1 MYLRTSWLN
10 LIAILCLLGSITII
24 NPAAPALAWESKI
37 DPWVLNK
44 VTNSPEAQTEFL
56 LFLNEQ
62 ADLSGAAGLK
72 TKLEKGT
79 YVFQHLTALANRTQK
94 PVIAALDAQGAAY
107 ESYWIANM
115 IWVRG
120 NARLLQSMAQ
130 RPDIAHIYANPY
142 VRLQEPAA
150 GSPIQSP
157 QLANTIEWNILK
169 VNADKVWGAGYR
181 GQGVVIGGQDTG
193 YQWDHPALIN
203 QYRGSGTVVDHNYN
217 WHDAIHSGG
226 GVCGPDSPVPCD
238 DYGHGTHTMGIMVGD
253 DGAGDQIGMAPEA
266 KWIGC
271 RNMNVGVGS
280 PATYSE
286 CYEWFIAPYPIGA
299 DKTQGD
305 PSKAPDVIDNSWSCP
320 PSEGC
325 TDPNVLLTVVNNV
338 RAAGIV
344 TVQSAGNSG
353 SSCSTI
359 SDPAAIY
366 DSSFTVGN
374 TTSSDT
380 IASSS
385 SRGPVI
391 SDGSGRLKPD
401 ISAPG
406 TNIRSSYPVS
416 TYANLSGTS
425 MAAPHVVGLV
435 ALLISAQPNLAGQVG
450 PIESLIEH
458 SAVHLTS
465 PQTCGNVSGDS
476 IPNNT
481 YGWGRIDA
489 QVAVGS
495 VAPHRLTINK
505 SVSSTSIRPGGI
517 LTYTL
522 DITHL
527 HPISVTTN
535 VILTDTIPVNTT
547 FITATLPHTFDG
559 STVQWDFASLNAN
572 ERRSVELVVRAPLTP
587 TLVIENAHYG
597 ASSVDVSAPVSGNPV
612 TTTVISEPGIMLA
625 PEHSAL
631 AWPGELITYTHTL
644 TNTTGITDTYDLSY
658 TSSLGWKVNIT
669 TPVTLPAGKSIVI
682 PVGITIPGSAAR
694 GSVDTTQLTATARSD
709 IKIAATVVDTTV
721 VGYYYFFPAMRK

>member
-1 MYLRTSWLN
+1 
-10 LIAILCLLGSITII
+10 LIAILCLFGSFTIA

-37 DPWVLNK
+37 DPWVLNQI
-44 VTNSPEAQTEFL
+44 TNSPDAKTEFL
-56 LFLNEQ
+56 LFLNQQ
-62 ADLSGAAGLK
+62 ADLSGAAKLK

-79 YVFQHLTALANRTQK
+79 YVFQHLTALASRTQK
-94 PVIAALDAQGAAY
+94 PVLAALDAQGAQY
-107 ESYWIANM
+107 EPFWVANM

-120 NARLLQSMAQ
+120 DAGLLQSMAE

-142 VRLQEPAA
+142 VRMQEPTA
-150 GSPIQSP
+150 GSGIQSP

-169 VNADKVWGAGYR
+169 VNADKVWGAGYT
-181 GQGVVIGGQDTG
+181 GQGVVVGGQDTG

-203 QYRGSGTVVDHNYN
+203 QYRGSGPVVDHNYN

-226 GVCGPDSPVPCD
+226 GVCGHDSPVPCD

-253 DGAGDQIGMAPEA
+253 DGAGNQIGMAPGA

-286 CYEWFIAPYPIGA
+286 CFEWFIAPYPIGA

-320 PSEGC
+320 ASEGC
-325 TDPNVLLTVVNNV
+325 TDPNVLLTVVDNV

-359 SDPAAIY
+359 ADPAAIY

-385 SRGPVI
+385 SRGPVT

-406 TNIRSSYPVS
+406 TNIRSSYPTS
-416 TYANLSGTS
+416 SYATLSGTS

-435 ALLISAQPNLAGQVG
+435 ALLISAQPGLAGQVG

-458 SAVHLTS
+458 SALHLTS
-465 PQTCGNVSGDS
+465 SQTCGGVPGDS

-489 QVAVGS
+489 WEALREHVLELHNTASAIQVELGS
-495 VAPHRLTINK
+495 PI
-505 SVSSTSIRPGGI
+505 
-517 LTYTL
+517 TYTL
-522 DITHL
+522 SLTHTAVL
-527 HPISVTTN
+527 TPTTN
-535 VILTDTIPVNTT
+535 VILTDTIPANTT

-559 STVQWDFASLNAN
+559 STVRWDFASLDPNQG
-572 ERRSVELVVRAPLTP
+572 RSVDLVVRAPMTP
-587 TLVIENAHYG
+587 TAVIVNAHYNV
-597 ASSVDVSAPVSGNPV
+597 SSDDITQPVSGSPV
-612 TTTVISEPGIMLA
+612 TTTVSSAPGLLLSPA
-625 PEHSAL
+625 HSSQVR
-631 AWPGELITYTHTL
+631 PGESITYTHTL
-644 TNTTGITDTYDLSY
+644 TNTSGITDTYDLSY
-658 TSSLGWKVNIT
+658 TSSLGWTATFT
-669 TPVTLPAGKSIVI
+669 TPITLTAGRSIVF
-682 PVGITIPGSAAR
+682 PVEITVPGSAVA
-694 GSVDTTQLTATARSD
+694 GAMDTTQLTATSRKDA
-709 IKIAATVVDTTV
+709 KIAATVVDTTI